1 MSAIK
6 LKDFNLDDHIRN
18 GTTTHNLC
26 PSWEAV
32 AEISIMVLENPK
44 ASAQAILDAKH
55 QIRHM
60 AKIAAHAVAEQE
72 KKS

>member
-6 LKDFNLDDHIRN
+6 LKGFEEP
-18 GTTTHNLC
+18 TTINLC
-26 PSWEAV
+26 PTWESV

-44 ASAQAILDAKH
+44 ASQQAILDAKT

-60 AKIAAHAVAEQE
+60 AKIAAVTEQ
-72 KKS
+72 SQNRRTTADM

>member
-1 MSAIK
+1 MTIIK
-6 LKDFNLDDHIRN
+6 LKGFEEP
-18 GTTTHNLC
+18 TTINLC
-26 PSWEAV
+26 PTWEAV

-60 AKIAAHAVAEQE
+60 AKIAAAAVAEQE
-72 KKS
+72 KK

>member
-6 LKDFNLDDHIRN
+6 LKGFEEP
-18 GTTTHNLC
+18 TTINLC
-26 PSWEAV
+26 PTWESV
-32 AEISIMVLENPK
+32 AEISIMVLENPE

-60 AKIAAHAVAEQE
+60 AKIAASQNRRRNHESKHADTV
-72 KKS
+72 

>member
-6 LKDFNLDDHIRN
+6 LKGFKPVTSVD
-18 GTTTHNLC
+18 LC
-26 PSWEAV
+26 PSWETV
-32 AEISIMVLENPK
+32 AEICMMVLENPK
-44 ASAQAILDAKH
+44 AEMQSLIDAKH

-60 AKIAAHAVAEQE
+60 AKIAAAAVAEQE